1 MSFKR
6 ADWGARYEVM
16 STAMSLIRAVAESMC
31 TELEGYDPDK
41 GGELIADLACTYEEA
56 VGSYNWPESDFWT
69 EWDSYKE
76 WHAFMKEK
84 GVL

>member
-16 STAMSLIRAVAESMC
+16 STTMSLIQAVAESMC

-41 GGELIADLACTYEEA
+41 G
-56 VGSYNWPESDFWT
+56 ES
-69 EWDSYKE
+69 
-76 WHAFMKEK
+76 
-84 GVL
+84 